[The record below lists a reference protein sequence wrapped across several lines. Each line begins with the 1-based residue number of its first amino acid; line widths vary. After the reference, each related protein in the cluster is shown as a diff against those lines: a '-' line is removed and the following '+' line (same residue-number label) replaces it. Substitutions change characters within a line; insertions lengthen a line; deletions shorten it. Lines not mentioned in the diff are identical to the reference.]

1 MNKLQVEID
10 EESETRTELYEK
22 RSKVKDKKQKI
33 AIESLLVSEGMWR
46 PSWPNTKYF
55 SYSVKG
61 SLL

>member
-33 AIESLLVSEGMWR
+33 AIESLLVS
-46 PSWPNTKYF
+46 
-55 SYSVKG
+55 KG
-61 SLL
+61 V